1 MVKNSSRAAGA
12 PAHAAG
18 LDNAPGLAHAP
29 VPVHPAI
36 GTGHDHTHA
45 AAGADEHAGVP
56 VHADIGQALALADA
70 YCRERGESLTPLRQ
84 KVLSLLLKSGRAT
97 KAYTLLDEMRKIHPG
112 SAPPTVYR
120 ALDFLQSVGL
130 VHRIESI
137 NAFAV
142 CHDLTHCRHGFLAVC
157 QSCGAVAEIDAPAT
171 LHSLVSKIEATGFK
185 LASDEV
191 ELKGLC
197 GDCARRT

>member
-1 MVKNSSRAAGA
+1 MPTTTSRAHTTDPSVASPAPSSEQGA
-12 PAHAAG
+12 TR
-18 LDNAPGLAHAP
+18 DF
-29 VPVHPAI
+29 
-36 GTGHDHTHA
+36 
-45 AAGADEHAGVP
+45 E
-56 VHADIGQALALADA
+56 QALQLADA

-84 KVLSLLLKSGRAT
+84 KVLSLLLRSGRAT

-142 CHDLTHCRHGFLAVC
+142 CHDLTHCRHGILIVC
-157 QSCGAVAEIDAPAT
+157 QSCGAVAEIDAPGVHHA
-171 LHSLVSKIEATGFK
+171 LVDKIESTGFT
-185 LASDEV
+185 LASGEL

-197 GDCARRT
+197 ADCTPKPA